1 MTLARKD
8 TRTRMQ
14 ECFLMCYEQ
23 TGQILGASRGAKV
36 ARSAHYRW
44 LEKDPTYL
52 PRFQDARI
60 KATQGLKDEAVRRAM
75 DGVRKLVL
83 YKGQPVRVE
92 GQLLYE
98 HKYSDHLMIKLLEAG
113 DPDNFNRQRVMPLDE
128 GKLDT
133 LTEGQVRQ
141 ILAWLR
147 KRIQVAESIY
157 GPRQP
162 AAAKTGASKFPAVF
176 RGDGWPYKRE
186 KKRKR

>member
-14 ECFLMCYEQ
+14 ECFLKCYEQ

-44 LEKDPTYL
+44 LEVDPTYL

-83 YKGQPVRVE
+83 
-92 GQLLYE
+92 
-98 HKYSDHLMIKLLEAG
+98 
-113 DPDNFNRQRVMPLDE
+113 
-128 GKLDT
+128 
-133 LTEGQVRQ
+133 
-141 ILAWLR
+141 
-147 KRIQVAESIY
+147 
-157 GPRQP
+157 
-162 AAAKTGASKFPAVF
+162 
-176 RGDGWPYKRE
+176 
-186 KKRKR
+186 